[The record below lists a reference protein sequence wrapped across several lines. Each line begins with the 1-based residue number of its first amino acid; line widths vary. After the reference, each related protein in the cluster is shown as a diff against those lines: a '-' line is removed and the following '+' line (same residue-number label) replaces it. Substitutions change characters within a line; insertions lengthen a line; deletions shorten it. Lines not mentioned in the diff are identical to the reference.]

1 MFTRSPVGAGH
12 DAQGLHRCPRTS
24 AATTNELDAS
34 LRAFD
39 REDARRECS
48 RERDIGLHWQT
59 RDGGSYRAAW
69 AADTGESNLV
79 RHGDSAADDRLTVL
93 ARLDASTD
101 PETTRDDDPSSHRG
115 VRSFLPAEMIT
126 ELACKLDRAPDPP
139 TAVPA
144 KRPRR

>member
-1 MFTRSPVGAGH
+1 MFTRSPVGAGQ

-24 AATTNELDAS
+24 AATTNELDTS
-34 LRAFD
+34 LRAFG

-69 AADTGESNLV
+69 AADTGELNLV

-101 PETTRDDDPSSHRG
+101 PANHSR
-115 VRSFLPAEMIT
+115 
-126 ELACKLDRAPDPP
+126 
-139 TAVPA
+139 
-144 KRPRR
+144 